1 VAASSP
7 VSNALAL
14 RLSCIAL
21 GISVLCFLVHTA
33 VYSFHAPLPMPA
45 RVLTFLGVFG
55 LTWPLWGYAAAM
67 YHRALSAK

>member
-1 VAASSP
+1 MAASSP
-7 VSNALAL
+7 ISSTTAL

-21 GISVLCFLVHTA
+21 GVSLLCFA
-33 VYSFHAPLPMPA
+33 VYAAITYFHAPLALPTQ
-45 RVLTFLGVFG
+45 VLNFLGVFG

>member
-1 VAASSP
+1 MAASP
-7 VSNALAL
+7 LVSNTLAL

-21 GISVLCFLVHTA
+21 GISVLCFA
-33 VYSFHAPLPMPA
+33 VYAAVSYLHAPLPLQPQ
-45 RVLTFLGVFG
+45 VVTFLGVFG